1 MVVINNII
9 SSSLAINQEDGI
21 NLYNVISSIS
31 PANLT
36 ISFMGIERLSTAF
49 LNESIGLYAQ
59 LYGSFDKVNLILP
72 SDKPL
77 FKAKIDDVIENAL
90 LGDEYDTL
98 VDNALASL

>member
-1 MVVINNII
+1 MIVINNII
-9 SSSLAINQEDGI
+9 SSSLAVNQEDGVT
-21 NLYNVISSIS
+21 LYNVISSIS

-36 ISFMGIERLSTAF
+36 ISFIGIDRISTAF
-49 LNESIGLYAQ
+49 LNESIGLYTQ
-59 LYGSFDKVNLILP
+59 LYGSFDEVKLILP

-77 FKAKIDDVIENAL
+77 FKAKIDDVVENAL